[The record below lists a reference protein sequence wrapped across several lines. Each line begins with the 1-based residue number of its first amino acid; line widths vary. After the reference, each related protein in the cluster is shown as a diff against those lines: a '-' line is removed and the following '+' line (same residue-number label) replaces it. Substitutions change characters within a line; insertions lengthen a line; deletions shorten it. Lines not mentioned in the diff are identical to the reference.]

1 MFVGVYVHNIHNTF
15 CLIYACYLAAEHIQ
29 NALKLP
35 FTLGL
40 KVLGQNPDWHV
51 QTAEMDNLLTL
62 KLHMTSSPAPS
73 ATEALIVNSNSI
85 SPHKRLASC
94 FTTEVASQAA

>member
-40 KVLGQNPDWHV
+40 KVLGQNPDWRV
-51 QTAEMDNLLTL
+51 QTAEMDNLLHV
-62 KLHMTSSPAPS
+62 KVAHDKQSSPLS
-73 ATEALIVNSNSI
+73 
-85 SPHKRLASC
+85 H
-94 FTTEVASQAA
+94 